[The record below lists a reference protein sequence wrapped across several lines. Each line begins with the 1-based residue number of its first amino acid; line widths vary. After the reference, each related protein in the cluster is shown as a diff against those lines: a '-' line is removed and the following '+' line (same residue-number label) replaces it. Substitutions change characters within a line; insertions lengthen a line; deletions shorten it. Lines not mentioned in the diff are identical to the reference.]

1 MAGFLYTAYRNSVV
15 GVTAVYSTRVDADTD
30 TLAAYFNDDGTVAPA
45 IGDNFATT
53 YDTSLNSMGGNWY
66 AEPLASVTA
75 GVVASGVVDAA
86 DSVFTGASAL
96 AGSTSVESL
105 IVSKNIGNATAT
117 SPNLAHWDS
126 ANATGLPLTPNGA
139 DVTVVWHANGQWR
152 F

>member
-1 MAGFLYTAYRNSVV
+1 MAGFLYTAYRDSVI
-15 GVTAVYSTRVDADTD
+15 GKTSVYSTRVDCDTD

-45 IGDNFATT
+45 IGDNFADT
-53 YDTSLNSMGGNWY
+53 YDTSFNIMGGNWY
-66 AEPLASVTA
+66 AEPLASVTV
-75 GVVASGVVDAA
+75 GTVASGVVDAG
-86 DSVFTGASAL
+86 DNVFTGASAL

-105 IVSKNIGNATAT
+105 IVSKNIGNASAT

-139 DVTVVWHANGQWR
+139 DVTVVWNASGLWR